1 MKQMAKLTLVVEYD
15 SETTDAESVASRLDV
30 LLGEA
35 LFADDVDCEI
45 EIGSFEVDSTA
56 DQVIAC
62 TPL

>member
-15 SETTDAESVASRLDV
+15 PETTDAESVASMLDV

-35 LFADDVDCEI
+35 LSTEDVDCEI
-45 EIGSFEVDSTA
+45 EVGSFEVDSTA